1 MTKDLSRPL
10 QAVIFDCDGIL
21 VDTEP
26 LHYRAFQE
34 VLRPLG
40 MGFDYDH
47 YMDVYIGFDD
57 RDAFAQAFREKGET
71 LSDSHLARLME
82 AKHEVLQ
89 SIVAQGVSSFPG
101 VLELIGD
108 LQRHQVP
115 LGVASGALRSEIEA
129 FTTVLSIRDAFGV
142 IVAADDVAR
151 SKPDPETYLEAVKR
165 MRALPRLSDLVPSQ
179 CLAIEDTPAGIAS
192 AKGAGLYVVAVTNS
206 FPEENLG
213 EAHLVLPSLEELTV
227 GRMMEHMEEFARKGF
242 KG

>member
-1 MTKDLSRPL
+1 MANDLSRPL

-21 VDTEP
+21 VNTEP

-40 MGFDYDH
+40 MGFDFDH

-57 RDAFAQAFREKGET
+57 RDAFAEAFRQKGET

-89 SIVAQGVSSFPG
+89 AIVARGVSSFPG
-101 VLELIGD
+101 VLELIGE
-108 LQRHQVP
+108 LRRHQVP

-129 FTTVLSIRDAFGV
+129 FTAALSIRDAFGV
-142 IVAADDVAR
+142 IVAADDVAK
-151 SKPDPETYLEAVKR
+151 SKPHPETYLEAVNR
-165 MRALPRLSDLVPSQ
+165 MRSFPQMGDLSPSR

-192 AKGAGLYVVAVTNS
+192 ARAAGLYVVAVTNS

-213 EAHLVLPSLEELTV
+213 EAHLVLPSLQELTI
-227 GRMMEHMEEFARKGF
+227 GRMVEHMEEFARKGF
-242 KG
+242 TE